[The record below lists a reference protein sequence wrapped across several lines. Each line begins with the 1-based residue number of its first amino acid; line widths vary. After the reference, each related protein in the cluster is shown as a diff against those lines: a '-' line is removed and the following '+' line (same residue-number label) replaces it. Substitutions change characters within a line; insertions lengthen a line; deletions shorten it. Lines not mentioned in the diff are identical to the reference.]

1 MTQPQPRRRH
11 MIVWWTFGAL
21 ALASA
26 PAWAAWPFDAVKG
39 NGKIAQQVRP
49 LAPFT
54 GIALSLPARVEVR
67 IGTTESVTVETDE
80 NLLPLVETVIEK
92 GNLEIRAKKGA
103 SIETRSIKVTV
114 QAKQI
119 DRLALGGAGTI
130 DTDALRS
137 PKLQLEVGGSGS
149 IHIKSPESETVS
161 ASLGGSGSVKL
172 AGGNTRKLSVSIGGS
187 GDVHAGQLKAAD
199 VEVSIGGSGD
209 ATVWA
214 SNALQAAVAGSGDVN
229 YYGDPKV
236 QSAVVGSGGAKR
248 LGPAPR

>member
-1 MTQPQPRRRH
+1 MTQPQPRRRL
-11 MIVWWTFGAL
+11 IIWWTFGAL

-26 PAWAAWPFDAVKG
+26 TAWAAFDTVKG
-39 NGKIAQQVRP
+39 NGKIVKQTRP
-49 LAPFT
+49 LAAFT
-54 GIALSLPARVEVR
+54 GIALSLPGQVEVR
-67 IGTTESVTVETDE
+67 IGNTESVTVEVDE
-80 NLLPLVETVIEK
+80 NLLALVETPVEK
-92 GNLEIRAKKGA
+92 GTLEIRAKKGVN
-103 SIETRSIKVTV
+103 IEARSIKLVV
-114 QAKQI
+114 QARQI
-119 DRLALGGAGTI
+119 ERLALGGAGTI

-137 PKLQLEVGGSGS
+137 PKLLLEVGGSGS
-149 IHIKSPESETVS
+149 INVKSTESETVS
-161 ASLGGSGSVKL
+161 AALGGSGSVKL

-236 QSAVVGSGGAKR
+236 QSAVVGSGSAKR

>member
-11 MIVWWTFGAL
+11 LIVWWAFGAL

-26 PAWAAWPFDAVKG
+26 TAWGAFDTVKG
-39 NGKIAQQVRP
+39 NGKIVQQTRP

-54 GIALSLPARVEVR
+54 GIALSLPAQVDVHL
-67 IGTTESVTVETDE
+67 GNVESVTVEVDE
-80 NLLPLVETVIEK
+80 NLLALVETAVEK
-92 GNLEIRAKKGA
+92 GSLAIRPKKGVN
-103 SIETRSIKVTV
+103 IEARAIKVTV

-137 PKLQLEVGGSGS
+137 PRLQLEVGGSGS
-149 IHIKSPESETVS
+149 INVKSAESEAVTVS
-161 ASLGGSGSVKL
+161 VGGSGSVKL
-172 AGGNTRKLSVSIGGS
+172 AGNARKLSVSIGGS
-187 GDVHAGQLKAAD
+187 GDVHAGQLKATD
-199 VEVSIGGSGD
+199 VDVSIGGSGD

-214 SNALQAAVAGSGDVN
+214 SSALQAAVAGSGDVN

-236 QSAVVGSGGAKR
+236 QTAVVGSGGARR